1 MALPVPG
8 LLNSGRAEEKQ
19 LKPVYN
25 YTPLT
30 ASKARFRVGN
40 RRKPM
45 HEILSCTASTRR
57 QTLHGAAT
65 LKAAH

>member
-8 LLNSGRAEEKQ
+8 LLNGGRAEGKQ

-25 YTPLT
+25 CTPLT
-30 ASKARFRVGN
+30 ASKARCSVGN

-65 LKAAH
+65 LKSTH